1 MTLQNPTEYCPT
13 PKVEILLEV
22 LINPEYRMKSVTEIC
37 RIAAHKTS
45 GYIRRYLGVKCKQ
58 NATDTG
64 NERNL
69 TKAEQS
75 ILETM
80 LNPENRMKSVTDILE
95 CYLAEQ
101 TKLYKI

>member
-1 MTLQNPTEYCPT
+1 M
-13 PKVEILLEV
+13 
-22 LINPEYRMKSVTEIC
+22 
-37 RIAAHKTS
+37 
-45 GYIRRYLGVKCKQ
+45 KCKQ

-80 LNPENRMKSVTDILE
+80 LNPENRMKSVADILE

-101 TKLYKI
+101 TKLYKMQAYREGKNSLEVLINTDYLMKSITNICKATNCTRNIYYDAFSWQ

>member
-1 MTLQNPTEYCPT
+1 
-13 PKVEILLEV
+13 
-22 LINPEYRMKSVTEIC
+22 
-37 RIAAHKTS
+37 
-45 GYIRRYLGVKCKQ
+45 VKCKQ

-80 LNPENRMKSVTDILE
+80 LNPENRMKSVADILE